1 MAYQVYESR
10 NGSHWKHFY
19 HKEEPKGAVQ
29 RFWYATRHIVTLPF
43 ALLTMLLV
51 LALFPVLVLFDR
63 VRGRE

>member
-19 HKEEPKGAVQ
+19 HKDPPREPLH
-29 RFWYATRHIVTLPF
+29 RFWYATRHVITLPF

-51 LALFPVLVLFDR
+51 LAMFPLLVLFDK